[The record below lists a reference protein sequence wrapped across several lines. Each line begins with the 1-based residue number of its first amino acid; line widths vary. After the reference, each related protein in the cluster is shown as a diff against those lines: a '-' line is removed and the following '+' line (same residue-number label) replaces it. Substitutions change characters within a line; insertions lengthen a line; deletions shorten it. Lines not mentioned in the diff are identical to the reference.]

1 MHNLVKMLKQ
11 NYIHLIM
18 KLTDHY
24 QLAKKKSNWADEII
38 DRQKNDRCVF
48 TFEA

>member
-11 NYIHLIM
+11 DFIHLIM

-24 QLAKKKSNWADEII
+24 QLAKTKK
-38 DRQKNDRCVF
+38 
-48 TFEA
+48 